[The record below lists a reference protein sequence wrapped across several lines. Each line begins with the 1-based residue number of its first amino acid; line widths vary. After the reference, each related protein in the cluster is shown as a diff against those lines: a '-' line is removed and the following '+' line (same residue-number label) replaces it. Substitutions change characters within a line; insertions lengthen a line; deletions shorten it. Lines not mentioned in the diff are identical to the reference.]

1 MAHELMD
8 IYSDI
13 ADARLRASL
22 VTRDNLIV
30 SPRFEGNARGR
41 AVRIPVRDLE
51 VTVKNY
57 DKMTGAELSGGE
69 SSYLDVL
76 LDKDKA
82 INEIIDGYDAMSVPD
97 DIIAD
102 RIDSGAYSL
111 ALSLDKDTIDT
122 LEACRAD
129 DNANVSTTTTK
140 ATKTNAY
147 ELACES
153 MEYHDSISVPRDGYR
168 WLIASP
174 SYYAALLQDDK
185 MIRGGDLS
193 QQLRA
198 QGVLGQVAGYNVVM
212 SANLKADF
220 IAGHPNWCHRPTC
233 WVTDVML
240 KELGGKYIGASAVQ
254 GRLVY
259 AVKVSKPK
267 TVFVKTIA

>member
-51 VTVKNY
+51 VAVKDY
-57 DKMTGAELSGGE
+57 DKMNGAELSGGE

-76 LDKDKA
+76 LNKDKA

-111 ALSLDKDTIDT
+111 ALSLDTDTIET
-122 LEACRAD
+122 L
-129 DNANVSTTTTK
+129 
-140 ATKTNAY
+140 
-147 ELACES
+147 
-153 MEYHDSISVPRDGYR
+153 
-168 WLIASP
+168 
-174 SYYAALLQDDK
+174 
-185 MIRGGDLS
+185 
-193 QQLRA
+193 
-198 QGVLGQVAGYNVVM
+198 
-212 SANLKADF
+212 
-220 IAGHPNWCHRPTC
+220 
-233 WVTDVML
+233 
-240 KELGGKYIGASAVQ
+240 
-254 GRLVY
+254 
-259 AVKVSKPK
+259 
-267 TVFVKTIA
+267 